1 MTNRDYRDPRSQL
14 AFFPL
19 ADAAHLSRDWG
30 WFLAAGI
37 LSCILGIL
45 AWRAPVLASAGLATA
60 LGVILLISGGAQL
73 VQAIRF
79 GRYGGTAWRIFQA
92 LISIVG
98 GFIMLRYPVIGIMGV
113 GLTIIFYLFM
123 SAASQL
129 TLGLATRHVKGSGML
144 LISSAI
150 SFLLGILL
158 VAQLPF
164 SALWIPGVFLA
175 VDLIIA
181 GASMIVLS
189 FKFRSMQPERISPAG
204 PTPLEEEQRRAA

>member
-1 MTNRDYRDPRSQL
+1 
-14 AFFPL
+14 
-19 ADAAHLSRDWG
+19 
-30 WFLAAGI
+30 
-37 LSCILGIL
+37 
-45 AWRAPVLASAGLATA
+45 VVASAGLASV

-73 VQAIRF
+73 VETFRF
-79 GRYGGTAWRIFQA
+79 SHYGGTAWRVFQA

-123 SAASQL
+123 SAASQMA
-129 TLGLATRHVKGSGML
+129 LGLATRHVSGSGML
-144 LISSAI
+144 FISSVI

-175 VDLIIA
+175 VDLIIG
-181 GASMIVLS
+181 GASLIVLS
-189 FKFRSMQPERISPAG
+189 FKIRSLRPEKI
-204 PTPLEEEQRRAA
+204 TPIGRTNIEEEDRRAA

>member
-1 MTNRDYRDPRSQL
+1 MTNRDVKGFQSPL
-14 AFFPL
+14 FFFPL
-19 ADAAHLSRDWG
+19 VDTSHLSRDWG

-37 LSCILGIL
+37 VSCILGIF
-45 AWRAPVLASAGLATA
+45 AWRAPVVASAGLATA
-60 LGVILLISGGAQL
+60 LGIVLLVSGGAQL

-79 GRYGGTAWRIFQA
+79 SQYGGTAWRVFQS

-98 GFIMLRYPVIGIMGV
+98 GFIMVRYPVIGIMGV

-129 TLGLATRHVKGSGML
+129 TLGLATRHVRGSGIL

-164 SALWIPGVFLA
+164 SALWIPGIFLA
-175 VDLIIA
+175 VDLIVG
-181 GASMIVLS
+181 GASMIALAY
-189 FKFRSMQPERISPAG
+189 KFRAMRPEKRATTDIE
-204 PTPLEEEQRRAA
+204 TRRAA